1 MTGSTSNKVF
11 DDYEVNCNECE
22 HYWCSDCD
30 GVPINEKRN
39 CASFK
44 ATRTVDIPKQ
54 IAQLK
59 QEVVLHRKFILG
71 MVVGFIIETV
81 LLLHGVKL

>member
-1 MTGSTSNKVF
+1 METPTKVF

-22 HYWCSDCD
+22 HYWDSSCG

-39 CASFK
+39 CTSYK

-54 IAQLK
+54 ITQLK
-59 QEVVLHRKFILG
+59 HEVVLHRKFIIG
-71 MVVGFIIETV
+71 MVVGFILETV